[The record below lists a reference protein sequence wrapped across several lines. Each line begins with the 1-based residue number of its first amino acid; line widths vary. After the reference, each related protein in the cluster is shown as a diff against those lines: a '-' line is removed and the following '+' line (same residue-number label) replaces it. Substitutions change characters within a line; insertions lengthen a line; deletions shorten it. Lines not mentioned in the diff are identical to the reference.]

1 MAFGERGAP
10 GSAGAPPAVSGASPE
25 TWDARGTPAPT
36 YATRPAPRC
45 ARLLLARIAGV
56 RLYLCSCSDAGDH
69 HAGGRSQ
76 GEQWFV
82 DGGRAGGVWGAVL
95 WHFSKSEHHLGD
107 RGCPRCRSKKAG
119 RFLNHRLQR
128 RCEPATDARSM
139 FTKRVIPC
147 LDVHDGKVTRG
158 VQFGRAEEG
167 GLRNVGDPVV
177 LAKRYNDQGAD
188 EMVFFDIT
196 ASSQGRGTMVD
207 VIERTAACCFM
218 PLTVGGGIRAVE
230 DMSTM
235 LRAGADKVSINS
247 SAIATPE
254 LISAGAQKFGSQC
267 IVVSIDCKKVAPDR
281 WEVFVHGGRKP
292 AGKEAVAW
300 AIEAVQRGA
309 GEIVLNSIDADG
321 TKAGYDLTITRRVSE
336 AVGVPVVASGGA
348 GQLSHLVDVLQEGKA
363 DAVLAASIFH
373 FGEYTVG
380 DVKRYLSERGVA
392 MRL

>member
-1 MAFGERGAP
+1 
-10 GSAGAPPAVSGASPE
+10 
-25 TWDARGTPAPT
+25 
-36 YATRPAPRC
+36 
-45 ARLLLARIAGV
+45 
-56 RLYLCSCSDAGDH
+56 
-69 HAGGRSQ
+69 
-76 GEQWFV
+76 
-82 DGGRAGGVWGAVL
+82 
-95 WHFSKSEHHLGD
+95 
-107 RGCPRCRSKKAG
+107 
-119 RFLNHRLQR
+119 
-128 RCEPATDARSM
+128 M

-167 GLRNVGDPVV
+167 GLRNVGDPVE

-196 ASSQGRGTMVD
+196 ASAHGRGTMVD

-218 PLTVGGGIRAVE
+218 PLTVGGGIRTLE

-235 LRAGADKVSINS
+235 LKAGADKVSINS
-247 SAIATPE
+247 SAIATPD
-254 LISAGAQKFGSQC
+254 LIASGAEKFGSQC
-267 IVVSIDCKKVAPDR
+267 IVVSIDCKRVAPDR

-300 AIEAVQRGA
+300 ATEAVQRGA

-321 TKAGYDLTITRRVSE
+321 TKAGFDLEITRRVSE

-348 GQLSHLVDVLQEGKA
+348 GKLEHMAEVLNAGKA

-380 DVKRYLSERGVA
+380 DVKRFLAREGVPV
-392 MRL
+392 RLIETAA